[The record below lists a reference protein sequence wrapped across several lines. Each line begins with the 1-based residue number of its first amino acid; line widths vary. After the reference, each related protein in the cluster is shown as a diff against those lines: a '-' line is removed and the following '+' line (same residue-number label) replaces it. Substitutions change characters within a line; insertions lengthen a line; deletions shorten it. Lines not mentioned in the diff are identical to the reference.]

1 MEIFKV
7 FKRKIALEL
16 VAKGNNLI
24 YTEPNRK
31 KMWLSVFC
39 FEDNEKLHEDFNIIN
54 DK

>member
-16 VAKGNNLI
+16 AAKGNKII

-31 KMWLSVFC
+31 KTWLSVFC
-39 FEDNEKLHEDFNIIN
+39 FEDNDKLHKDFNTIN
-54 DK
+54 NK